1 MTKFCDSLQEISV
14 LKKSLVTIGLDPD
27 PDKMPVSDVF
37 EFCKLIIDYTEVF
50 TAAYK
55 PNMGFFEAFGLE
67 GLKSLEKV
75 IDHIK
80 SNYPD
85 VLIIGD
91 AKRGDIA
98 PTSSKYAYAMFEIW
112 DFDAITVNAFS
123 GLDSIEPFL
132 KYTDRGVFVWCKS
145 SNPDGYQLQDLIVK
159 GTSDRKIFQIIAEYC
174 VSWNKEGNLGLIVGA
189 TYPEELKIVRDIV
202 GELPILVPG
211 IGSQSG
217 DLEASVR
224 AGLSRENHGLLVSSS
239 REIIYASSDPN
250 NFGPAAANA
259 SSNLRENINN
269 ILADL
274 GRSFI

>member
-1 MTKFCDSLQEISV
+1 MTKFADSLQEISIS
-14 LKKSLVTIGLDPD
+14 KRSLLSIGLDPD
-27 PDKMPVSDVF
+27 PDKMPISDVF
-37 EFCKLIIDYTEVF
+37 EFCKLIIDHTEIF

-112 DFDAITVNAFS
+112 DFDAVTVNAFS
-123 GLDSIEPFL
+123 GFDSIEPFL

-145 SNPDGYQLQDLIVK
+145 SNPDAYQVQDLVVK
-159 GTSDRKIFQIIAEYC
+159 GTADRKIFQVIAEYC
-174 VSWNKEGNLGLIVGA
+174 VSWNNEGNLGLVVGA

-211 IGSQSG
+211 IGPQLG

-224 AGLSRENHGLLVSSS
+224 AGLGRKNHGLLVSSS
-239 REIIYASSDPN
+239 REIIYASSDLN

-259 SSNLRENINN
+259 SSVLRGDINN
-269 ILADL
+269 ILEEV

>member
-1 MTKFCDSLQEISV
+1 MQEISV
-14 LKKSLVTIGLDPD
+14 SKKSLLCIGLDPS
-27 PDKMPVSDVF
+27 PDKMPISDVF
-37 EFCKLIIDYTEVF
+37 EFCKLIIDHTEVF

-55 PNMGFFEAFGLE
+55 PNMGFFEAFGLK

-91 AKRGDIA
+91 AKRGDVA

-112 DFDAITVNAFS
+112 DFDAVTVNAFS
-123 GLDSIEPFL
+123 GFDSIEPFL

-145 SNPDGYQLQDLIVK
+145 SNPDGYQLQDLIIK
-159 GTSDRKIFQIIAEYC
+159 GTTDRKIFQVIAEYC
-174 VSWNKEGNLGLIVGA
+174 VSWNSEGNLGLVVGA

-217 DLEASVR
+217 DLEGSVR
-224 AGLSRENHGLLVSSS
+224 AGLGRKNHGLLVSSS
-239 REIIYASSDPN
+239 RGIIYASSDLN

-259 SSNLRENINN
+259 SSNLRGNINN
-269 ILADL
+269 ILEDV

>member
-1 MTKFCDSLQEISV
+1 MTKFAESLQDISV
-14 LKKSLVTIGLDPD
+14 SKKSLLTIGLDPD

-37 EFCKLIIDYTEVF
+37 EFCKLIIDHTEVF

-55 PNMGFFEAFGLE
+55 PNLGFFEAFGLE

-112 DFDAITVNAFS
+112 DFDAVTVNAFS

-159 GTSDRKIFQIIAEYC
+159 GTPDRKIYQAIAEYC
-174 VSWNKEGNLGLIVGA
+174 VSWNSEGNLGLIVGA

-211 IGSQSG
+211 IGPQLG
-217 DLEASVR
+217 DLEASVK
-224 AGLSRENHGLLVSSS
+224 AGLGRENHGLLVSSS
-239 REIIYASSDPN
+239 RGIIYASSDRN
-250 NFGPAAANA
+250 NFGLAAANA
-259 SSNLRENINN
+259 SSDLRENINN
-269 ILADL
+269 ILVDL

>member
-1 MTKFCDSLQEISV
+1 MTKFADSLQEISV
-14 LKKSLVTIGLDPD
+14 LKKSLLTIGLDPD

-37 EFCKLIIDYTEVF
+37 EFCKLIIDYTEDF

-112 DFDAITVNAFS
+112 DFDAVTVNAFS

-132 KYTDRGVFVWCKS
+132 KYTDRGIFVWCKS

-174 VSWNKEGNLGLIVGA
+174 VSWNNEGNLGVIVGA

-224 AGLSRENHGLLVSSS
+224 AGLGRENHGLLVSSS
-239 REIIYASSDPN
+239 RGIIYASSDPN
-250 NFGPAAANA
+250 NFGPAAADA

-269 ILADL
+269 ILTEL
-274 GRSFI
+274 GRSFT

>member
-1 MTKFCDSLQEISV
+1 MTKFTDSLQDISV
-14 LKKSLVTIGLDPD
+14 LKKSLLTIGLDPD

-37 EFCKLIIDYTEVF
+37 EFCKLIIDHTEVF
-50 TAAYK
+50 TVAYK
-55 PNMGFFEAFGLE
+55 PNLGFFEAFGLE

-112 DFDAITVNAFS
+112 GFDAVTVNAFS

-132 KYTDRGVFVWCKS
+132 RYTDRGVFVWCKS
-145 SNPDGYQLQDLIVK
+145 SNPDGYQLQDLVVK
-159 GTSDRKIFQIIAEYC
+159 GTTDRKIYQVIAEYC
-174 VSWNKEGNLGLIVGA
+174 VSWNNEGNLGLVVGA
-189 TYPEELKIVRDIV
+189 TFPDELKIVRDIV

-224 AGLSRENHGLLVSSS
+224 VGLGRENHGLLVSSS
-239 REIIYASSDPN
+239 RGIIYASSDRN

-259 SSNLRENINN
+259 SSDLRENINN

>member
-1 MTKFCDSLQEISV
+1 MTKFADSLQEISIS
-14 LKKSLVTIGLDPD
+14 KRSLVSIGLDPD
-27 PDKMPVSDVF
+27 PDKMPISDVF
-37 EFCKLIIDYTEVF
+37 EFCKLIIDHTEIF

-112 DFDAITVNAFS
+112 DFDAVTVNAFS
-123 GLDSIEPFL
+123 GFDSIEPFL

-145 SNPDGYQLQDLIVK
+145 SNPDAYQVQDLVVK
-159 GTSDRKIFQIIAEYC
+159 GTADRKIFQVIAEYC
-174 VSWNKEGNLGLIVGA
+174 VSWNNEGNLGLVVGA

-202 GELPILVPG
+202 GELPILIPG

-224 AGLSRENHGLLVSSS
+224 AGLGRKNHGLLVSSS
-239 REIIYASSDPN
+239 REIIYASSDLN

-259 SSNLRENINN
+259 SSVLRGDINN
-269 ILADL
+269 ILEEV